1 MESLVFEN
9 DIKKMLKE
17 VRLIII
23 EGIMLVD
30 GVLVRYMF

>member
-1 MESLVFEN
+1 MGSLVFEN
-9 DIKKMLKE
+9 DIKKMLKK

-23 EGIMLVD
+23 EGIMIVD